1 MSEILTGVPVARA
14 IRESLTERIES
25 LNAAGRAPCLALIRC
40 GEDPGAIFYEHAA
53 TRACE
58 KVGIRLNSVRLPWT
72 TGTGELLRALD
83 GLNRDPA
90 VHGILVLRPLP
101 RLIDT
106 ERVFRELRPE
116 KDVDGI
122 TVPSLART
130 FVGRGAGFAPCTAEA
145 CLAMLDHYGV
155 RTEGA
160 NVVIIGRSL
169 IVGRPLA
176 MLLSARDATV
186 TLCHSKTRELPA
198 LCRRADILVSTAGRA
213 ALVDECFV
221 HSGQIIL
228 DVGVNESFDGK
239 ICGDVAFDLVS
250 PLVRGISPVPG
261 GVGTVTTMILA
272 RHVVE
277 AAEAQA
283 ER

>member
-1 MSEILTGVPVARA
+1 MSEILWGAPVAQA
-14 IRESLTERIES
+14 IRESLTERVAS
-25 LNAAGRAPCLALIRC
+25 LQSAGCTPCLALLRC
-40 GEDPGAIFYEHAA
+40 GEDPGALFYERSA
-53 TRACE
+53 TKACD
-58 KVGIRLNSVRLPWT
+58 KVGIRLKSIRLPWT
-72 TGTGELLRALD
+72 TGTAELLRELERV
-83 GLNRDPA
+83 NNDPD

-101 RLIDT
+101 RRIDT
-106 ERVFRELRPE
+106 ERVFGALRPE

-130 FVGRGAGFAPCTAEA
+130 FVGRGTGFAPCTAEA
-145 CLAMLDHYGV
+145 CLAMLDHYGI
-155 RTEGA
+155 RLEGA
-160 NVVIIGRSL
+160 NVAIIGRSL
-169 IVGRPLA
+169 IVGRPLS

-186 TLCHSKTRELPA
+186 TLCHSKTRALPA
-198 LCRRADILVSTAGRA
+198 ICRGADILVSTAGRA
-213 ALVDECFV
+213 ALVDERFV

-239 ICGDVAFDLVS
+239 ICGDVAFDAVS

-261 GVGTVTTMILA
+261 GVGTVTTMLLA

-283 ER
+283 QL

>member
-1 MSEILTGVPVARA
+1 MSEILLGAPVAQA
-14 IRESLTERIES
+14 IRESLVERIED
-25 LNAAGRAPCLALIRC
+25 LRAAGHPPCLAMIRC
-40 GEDPGAIFYEHAA
+40 GEDPGAIFYERSA
-53 TRACE
+53 TKACE
-58 KVGIRLNSVRLPWT
+58 KVGIGLQSVRLPWT
-72 TGTGELLRALD
+72 TGTTELLRTLD
-83 GLNRDPA
+83 RLNRDGA

-101 RLIDT
+101 RQIDT

-130 FVGRGAGFAPCTAEA
+130 FVGRGTGFAPCTAEA

-155 RTEGA
+155 KLAGA
-160 NVVIIGRSL
+160 NVAIIGRSL

-186 TLCHSKTRELPA
+186 TLCHSKTRGLPA
-198 LCRRADILVSTAGRA
+198 LCRGADILVSTAGRA
-213 ALVDECFV
+213 ALVDERFV
-221 HSGQIIL
+221 HPGQIIL

-239 ICGDVAFDLVS
+239 ICGDVAFGTVS

-283 ER
+283 GL